1 MAVFIPPLGACLA
14 RLTAGQ
20 RQVARAL
27 QDSLADDCLVWCGL
41 PSGGEQRQPDFIV
54 LHPEHGL
61 LFLEVR
67 DWTAGSLKRMSRATC
82 ILEAAEGRR
91 ELAHPLALGRQFAV
105 QALQALL
112 RSPSLRRGEGS
123 DAGRLAC
130 PIGWGLVFSDISRA
144 QVEQGIPPEARE
156 RLLPERQ
163 VLYRD
168 DLREAAPEAFRQR
181 LWRISGPGF
190 PCRLTR
196 AQIERIRWHLF
207 PELRIGADGLPAP
220 DGARVMDLQ
229 QERLARSLGEG
240 HRVIHGATGS
250 GKTLILGYRCLQL
263 AGTLDKPI
271 LVLCFNIGLAARL
284 RRFVDSRS
292 LGGRVQVHH
301 FHDWCEQQLK
311 TWQVEVLEGEDEHYW
326 RLADSVI
333 GAVERGQIPRG
344 QYGALL
350 IDEGHDFEPE
360 WLRLLA
366 RMVDPHSNSLLL
378 LYDDAQAIYR
388 KRSALGFSLASVGIQ
403 ARGRSSVLRL
413 DYRNTR
419 EILEFA
425 CCLARDHLPEGKGD
439 IPLVEP
445 QAAGVSGPL
454 PVVRR
459 FERQAGEIGHAAGCL
474 QQWHAEGVAWKDMA
488 VLYPDGGAGRAMGE
502 ALAALGIPHVWLGS
516 GEACCAETDQV
527 AIMTIHGSK
536 GLEFSRVVLLDASFV
551 AQGEEADSSLPERMR
566 LLYVGI
572 TRARQQLLVG
582 FHRNNAVARALS
594 GGELSRY
601 AH

>member
-41 PSGGEQRQPDFIV
+41 PDGGEQRQPDFIV

-82 ILEAAEGRR
+82 TLETAEGRR

-105 QALQALL
+105 QALQELL
-112 RSPSLRRGEGS
+112 RSPALRRGEGS

-130 PIGWGLVFSDISRA
+130 PLGWGLVFSDIARA

-168 DLREAAPEAFRQR
+168 DLREAAAESFGQR
-181 LWRISGPGF
+181 LWRMAGPGF
-190 PCRLTR
+190 PCRLTQ
-196 AQIERIRWHLF
+196 AQVERIRWHLF

-220 DGARVMDLQ
+220 DGTRLMDLQ

-240 HRVIHGATGS
+240 QQVIHGAAGS
-250 GKTLILGYRCLQL
+250 GKTLVLAYRCLAL
-263 AGTLDKPI
+263 ARTLDKPV
-271 LVLCFNIGLAARL
+271 LVVCFNSALAARL
-284 RRFVDSRS
+284 RRFAEARG
-292 LGGRVQVHH
+292 LGARVHVHH
-301 FHDWCEQQLK
+301 FHDWCEQQLE
-311 TWQVEVLEGEDEHYW
+311 TWQVEVQEGEDEYYW
-326 RLADSVI
+326 GPVDAVI
-333 GAVERGQIPRG
+333 GAVERGRIPRD

-360 WLRLLA
+360 WLALLA
-366 RMVDPHSNSLLL
+366 RMVDPRTGSLLL
-378 LYDDAQAIYR
+378 CYDDAQAIYK
-388 KRSALGFSLASVGIQ
+388 KRSAQGFSLAGVGIQ
-403 ARGRSSVLRL
+403 TRGRPGVLRL

-419 EILEFA
+419 EILAFA
-425 CCLARDHLPEGKGD
+425 CCLVKEHLPEGKGD

-445 QAAGVSGPL
+445 QAAGGAGPL

-459 FERQAGEIGHAAGCL
+459 FERPAGEIEHAARCL
-474 QQWHAEGVAWKDMA
+474 RQWHAEGVAWKDMA
-488 VLYPDGGAGRAMGE
+488 VLYPGGGAGQAMGE
-502 ALAALGIPHVWLGS
+502 ALAELGVPHVWLDG
-516 GEACCAETDQV
+516 GEAGDATDRV
-527 AIMTIHGSK
+527 AIMTIHRSK
-536 GLEFSRVVLLDASFV
+536 GLEFPRVVLLDASFV
-551 AQGEEADSSLPERMR
+551 APGEEADSSLPERMR

-582 FHRNNAVARALS
+582 FHRSNAVARALS
-594 GGELSRY
+594 GGELGRY